1 MPSATSDTADSADVV
16 DSATAGGT
24 IREEHCSACEA
35 VVSHRV
41 TVEIRE
47 GTSEEATRR
56 GTEKY
61 SRGPYRVTEC
71 CRCERS
77 HTARIDNR

>member
-1 MPSATSDTADSADVV
+1 MPSATTDTTDTAGDTTS
-16 DSATAGGT
+16 GGT
-24 IREEHCSACEA
+24 TREEHCSTCEA
-35 VVSHRV
+35 IVPHHV

-47 GTSEEATRR
+47 GTSEDAIRR

-61 SRGPYRVTEC
+61 SRGPYRATEC

-77 HTARIDNR
+77 TATRIDNR